1 MNIVRKILPRKMNN
15 KVLLYSMVI
24 VLISIIGSSLVYRYI
39 NDRLI
44 FDSISKV
51 NKQTTDYVKSNIE
64 SVVNSV
70 NSYSKLIISNEKVQ
84 SVLDEDKD
92 NILERQ
98 ALLLNLNILME
109 STPFISEIYLA
120 DMEGNLY
127 SAFQDKDEV
136 VNPDYR
142 HSSVVEEAIK
152 GNGSY
157 SFHLNGEDFFSSTS
171 DPAFISFARAI
182 KDLNTQEI
190 IGILVLNIPT
200 SFLVSEQEDGTDNKI
215 RDLFIVADNEVA
227 IHSGILEESPV
238 SYHSVMK
245 KNEGYISDK
254 VYNDGHSF
262 LVSSYWMEDLDWYI
276 VGVISLDQT
285 SDETANFRTATVIIY
300 LVNLIFIFAGVALF
314 SRFFIRPMNKMIKKK

>member
-98 ALLLNLNILME
+98 ALFAELE
-109 STPFISEIYLA
+109 YF
-120 DMEGNLY
+120 
-127 SAFQDKDEV
+127 
-136 VNPDYR
+136 
-142 HSSVVEEAIK
+142 
-152 GNGSY
+152 NG
-157 SFHLNGEDFFSSTS
+157 
-171 DPAFISFARAI
+171 I
-182 KDLNTQEI
+182 NT
-190 IGILVLNIPT
+190 L
-200 SFLVSEQEDGTDNKI
+200 
-215 RDLFIVADNEVA
+215 
-227 IHSGILEESPV
+227 H
-238 SYHSVMK
+238 
-245 KNEGYISDK
+245 
-254 VYNDGHSF
+254 
-262 LVSSYWMEDLDWYI
+262 
-276 VGVISLDQT
+276 
-285 SDETANFRTATVIIY
+285 
-300 LVNLIFIFAGVALF
+300 
-314 SRFFIRPMNKMIKKK
+314 